1 VLSFHGF
8 KKDDVQQEEIS
19 GFSQSGLEI
28 NGRGIIGVYPLGAWS
43 PGKKAGDPPARAWQG
58 APYAKPGV
66 DDIAFTEQ
74 IIKEL
79 KANLCVDDNRI
90 YAAGKSNGGGF
101 TNLLACTPSTA
112 SLIAAFAPVS
122 PALYPKTLPLDG
134 CDPGRVV
141 PIIAFHGLADH
152 VISFKGQPSDKHGN
166 TAYALPSIPAY
177 REAWAVRDGCSPTQ
191 SPTVSH
197 PHKSTTRKE
206 WQCSSDD
213 TRAVVEGYTI
223 DGLGHSWPNT
233 KGLDGGTAPFD
244 ATPSDIVPFF
254 DAHPFE

>member
-1 VLSFHGF
+1 
-8 KKDDVQQEEIS
+8 
-19 GFSQSGLEI
+19 
-28 NGRGIIGVYPLGAWS
+28 VYPLGAWG
-43 PGKKAGDPPARAWQG
+43 PGKKDGDPTARAWQG

-66 DDIAFTEQ
+66 DDIAFTEK
-74 IIKEL
+74 IIREL

-101 TNLLACTPSTA
+101 TNLLACTRSTA
-112 SLIAAFAPVS
+112 SLISAFAPVS

-152 VISFKGQPSDKHGN
+152 VIPFKGKASNKDGD
-166 TAYALPSIPAY
+166 TDYALPPIPAY
-177 REAWAVRDGCSPTQ
+177 REAWAVRDGCPSTQ
-191 SPTVSH
+191 SPSISH
-197 PHKSTTRKE
+197 PHKSTTRKK
-206 WQCSSDD
+206 WQCSSDN
-213 TRAVVEGYTI
+213 TRAVVDGYTI

-244 ATPSDIVPFF
+244 ATPDDIVPFF
-254 DAHPFE
+254 NAHPFE